1 MSLPIHASPVP
12 TEQYL
17 NSFLFKTFNSLNS
30 TYLYHYIVQFSSIHK
45 FQKYQINSVSLI
57 TTFTFMFPC
66 LLLLYFQLGRP
77 IPHLKHLHIQSQ
89 DYFYEG
95 IPVSLQFSCSVMSDC
110 LRPRRLQHARLP
122 CSSPTPRACSNSC
135 PSSWWYHPTISSSVV
150 PFSSCLQSFPVS
162 GSFQMSQLFASGGH
176 SFSIS
181 PSNEYSALIS
191 FRIDWFD
198 LRAVQATLKSLL
210 QYHSSSINSSALS
223 FLYSSALTFIYD
235 YWKKT

>member
-162 GSFQMSQLFASGGH
+162 GSFLMSQLFTSGGQ
-176 SFSIS
+176 STGASAS
-181 PSNEYSALIS
+181 ASALQWI
-191 FRIDWFD
+191 FRVD
-198 LRAVQATLKSLL
+198 
-210 QYHSSSINSSALS
+210 
-223 FLYSSALTFIYD
+223 FL
-235 YWKKT
+235 